1 MTKKIGSTL
10 CTILIF
16 LLWILA
22 FSGGGTTQ
30 VSGTSN
36 DITRF
41 PIGANIPGGI
51 PSGTTSYT
59 ITPKASG
66 GNTIGSVFTIN
77 IDDRCSKYNSVDL
90 L

>member
-10 CTILIF
+10 FTILIF
-16 LLWILA
+16 LLWILLLA
-22 FSGGGTTQ
+22 
-30 VSGTSN
+30 VAELHKLSGTSN

-59 ITPKASG
+59 ITPKG
-66 GNTIGSVFTIN
+66 KW
-77 IDDRCSKYNSVDL
+77 R
-90 L
+90 

>member
-10 CTILIF
+10 CTVLIF

-41 PIGANIPGGI
+41 PIGVE
-51 PSGTTSYT
+51 YT
-59 ITPKASG
+59 RWHTKRHNVLYHNAK
-66 GNTIGSVFTIN
+66 
-77 IDDRCSKYNSVDL
+77 SKWR
-90 L
+90 